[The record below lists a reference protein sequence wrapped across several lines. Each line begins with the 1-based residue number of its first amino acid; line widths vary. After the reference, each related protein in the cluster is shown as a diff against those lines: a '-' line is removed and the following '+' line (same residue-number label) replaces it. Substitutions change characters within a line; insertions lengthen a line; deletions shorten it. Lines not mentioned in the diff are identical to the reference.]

1 MRFTLWN
8 TGADADEYFHLAD
21 AAEASG
27 WSSMCLNESVFQ
39 PIEVASRYPYSS
51 DGKRFW
57 PTDAPYLEPMT
68 LLPAIAARTSTLRV
82 YPFVTKLTLRH
93 PLLLANQVKT
103 AALLSRGRFG
113 LGVGMSWMREE
124 YEFCGIDWATRRQR
138 FVEMIEIV
146 RLAMTGQIVEFHGKV
161 FDFPPF
167 QQAPG
172 VAAPVPVL
180 IGGHQPWSLRTAAE
194 MGDGWCGVPKEMD
207 EIIATTKELLSLV
220 EQAGRD
226 AARFEVHAGA
236 VDAKTVDDY
245 RRLRDAG
252 VTDAVVMPWM
262 GADLAD
268 SAGDGMASA
277 TAMKADA
284 LKRFADE
291 IIARL

>member
-8 TGADADEYFHLAD
+8 TGADTDEFFHLAQS
-21 AAEASG
+21 AEANG

-39 PIEVASRYPYSS
+39 PVEVASRYPYSP

-57 PTDAPYLEPMT
+57 PIDSPYLEPMT

-103 AALLSRGRFG
+103 AALLSHGRFS

-124 YEFCGIDWATRRQR
+124 YAFCGVDWDSRQQR

-146 RLAMTGQIVEFHGKV
+146 RLAVSGELVEFHGEV

-172 VAAPVPVL
+172 VTAPVPVL
-180 IGGHQPWSLRTAAE
+180 IGGHRPWSLRTAAE
-194 MGDGWCGVPKEMD
+194 LGDGWCGVPKELE
-207 EIIATTKELLSLV
+207 EIAATTKELLALV
-220 EQAGRD
+220 EAAGRD
-226 AARFEVHAGA
+226 TARFEVHAA
-236 VDAKTVDDY
+236 AIDARTVDDY

-262 GADLAD
+262 GDDLAD
-268 SAGDGMASA
+268 SAGSGMASA
-277 TAMKADA
+277 TAVKADA

-291 IIARL
+291 IIARV